1 MLQDFIFMK
10 SKSLLILLF
19 CIITHPNSGK
29 PIDRSKLQEGDIIFH
44 ESKSEQATAIKLATK
59 SRYTHVGI
67 IFKYGNV
74 YKVLEA
80 IEPVKITDL
89 DSFIKRGTNQ
99 HFVIKIIH
107 HANQIL
113 KPEIIFQM
121 KEYGNSLIGKHY
133 DLYFE
138 WSENRIYCTELVWKL
153 YEKFTGL
160 KIGDLKTLKEFD
172 LSSKPVQ
179 SLMKKRY
186 GNKIPYS
193 EPVISPVDMFHSKE
207 LMTVFEN
214 E

>member
-1 MLQDFIFMK
+1 MK
-10 SKSLLILLF
+10 SYILPILLF
-19 CIITHPNSGK
+19 CITTLSISGK
-29 PIDRSKLQEGDIIFH
+29 SIETSKLQEGDIIFH

-67 IFKYGNV
+67 IFKYGNEF
-74 YKVLEA
+74 KVLEA

-89 DSFIKRGTNQ
+89 DSFIKRGTNK
-99 HFVIKIIH
+99 HYVIKRIH

-113 KPEIIFQM
+113 KPEIIHQM
-121 KEYGNSLIGKHY
+121 KEYGNTLLGKHY

-160 KIGDLKTLKEFD
+160 KLGELKTLKEFD

-179 SLMKKRY
+179 RLMKKRY

-193 EPVISPVDMFHSKE
+193 EPVISPVDMFDSKE
-207 LMTVFEN
+207 LKTVMEN
-214 E
+214 K